1 MAEGGGECGPN
12 SGLGPKPAS
21 TFESAGGRL
30 RFTVELKPG
39 ETTIVSWK
47 KLLRDAAASKPN
59 GPGPLTSG
67 PSSEAHH
74 AVPGP
79 APASSF
85 ASSSKSPAEN
95 GAKDSEA
102 QPGSNRLSNV
112 IERIERMY
120 AGNGSGDE
128 EDIVLDDVPD
138 DDEYDTDDSFIDD
151 TELDDYFQ
159 VDNLAI
165 KHNGYFIN
173 RGKLEHI
180 EPTPNEQPKKR
191 SRKDV
196 IKGNSGSDDGRNPNK
211 HMNVGKKG
219 GKAVLLGERNSISES
234 HRVAV
239 PNVLGT
245 DVQMQNQVNAC
256 EASPKKKRT
265 ADTKST
271 VDSSRQ
277 FNGIAARLEKDN
289 NQSKTVGL
297 PLKNHG
303 NRLKESTEF
312 LDTSNHQMSND
323 KNSYSQSKFE
333 SGTSNK
339 INEPDQSIPPKAK
352 GGMIARPD
360 LNTLASKDSLQ
371 TAKMPLM
378 HAKEGSSARWKSSM
392 LEKAIREL
400 EKTVAESRPPS
411 TEVKDADNPSQAG
424 KRRLPPEI
432 KQKLAKVARIEQATH
447 GKISNEL
454 INHLMSIVGHLMQL
468 RTLKRNLRV
477 MVKIGQSAKQE
488 NYDRVQQMKKEV
500 EEMIKMRVS
509 FTKPKVLGQ
518 QTGDS
523 DDFQEVCPQE
533 KEAQKRKYNIDDA
546 LEDKICDLYE
556 LYVEGL
562 EEDYGPPVKKLYAEL
577 AALWPNDIMDKHG
590 IKCAIYRAKDRR
602 AAICS
607 QHKNQENIKKR
618 KKNLAPKAMEN
629 VRGETTCVSQPVLST
644 TVANAAV
651 LGPVTLANGPN
662 ADKPKPEKLKGNSS
676 NSVDTRT
683 KNVSP
688 RKKLKRKPEM
698 ELVEARFQPEK
709 PTAASREEDRHKH
722 HKQLAIP
729 TVAL

>member
-1 MAEGGGECGPN
+1 M
-12 SGLGPKPAS
+12 
-21 TFESAGGRL
+21 
-30 RFTVELKPG
+30 
-39 ETTIVSWK
+39 
-47 KLLRDAAASKPN
+47 LLPVRPN

-74 AVPGP
+74 PVPAP
-79 APASSF
+79 APASTS

-95 GAKDSEA
+95 GANDSEA

-165 KHNGYFIN
+165 KHDGYFIN

-196 IKGNSGSDDGRNPNK
+196 TKGNSGSDDGRNPNK
-211 HMNVGKKG
+211 KNNVGKKV
-219 GKAVLLGERNSISES
+219 GKAVSLGERNSKSES

-239 PNVLGT
+239 PNVQGT
-245 DVQMQNQVNAC
+245 DVQMQNQ
-256 EASPKKKRT
+256 
-265 ADTKST
+265 DTKST

-289 NQSKTVGL
+289 NQPKTVVL
-297 PLKNHG
+297 PLKDHG

-312 LDTSNHQMSND
+312 LDTSNQMSND

-339 INEPDQSIPPKAK
+339 IDEPDQSIPPKAK

-360 LNTLASKDSLQ
+360 LNILASKDSLQ
-371 TAKMPLM
+371 TAKMPLV
-378 HAKEGSSARWKSSM
+378 HTKEGSSARWKSSM

-411 TEVKDADNPSQAG
+411 TEVQDTDNASQAG

-432 KQKLAKVARIEQATH
+432 KQKLAKVARIEQASH

-477 MVKIGQSAKQE
+477 MVKMGLSAKQE

-500 EEMIKMRVS
+500 AEMIKMRVS

-523 DDFQEVCPQE
+523 DDFQEACPQE
-533 KEAQKRKYNIDDA
+533 KEALKRKYNIDDA
-546 LEDKICDLYE
+546 LEDKICDLYD

-590 IKCAIYRAKDRR
+590 INCAIYRAKDRR

-607 QHKNQENIKKR
+607 QQKNQENIKKR
-618 KKNLAPKAMEN
+618 KKNLAPKAEET
-629 VRGETTCVSQPVLST
+629 VRGETARVAQPVLST
-644 TVANAAV
+644 TVANVAV
-651 LGPVTLANGPN
+651 LEPVTFANGPY
-662 ADKPKPEKLKGNSS
+662 ADKPKPEKLKGHSS
-676 NSVDTRT
+676 NSVDMRT

-709 PTAASREEDRHKH
+709 PTATPREEDRHKD